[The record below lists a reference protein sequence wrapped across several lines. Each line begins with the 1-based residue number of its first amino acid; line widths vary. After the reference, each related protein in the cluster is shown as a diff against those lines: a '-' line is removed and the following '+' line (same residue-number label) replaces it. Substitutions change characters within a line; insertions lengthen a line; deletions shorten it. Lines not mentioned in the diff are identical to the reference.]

1 MGCRCQRRPEAS
13 DALDLALQATLS
25 HLMGVL
31 GTELESPSKAESAFN
46 HCDFLSSPK
55 TNDLENVR
63 VENKNPHSN
72 DRCA

>member
-46 HCDFLSSPK
+46 HCDVSPAPR
-55 TNDLENVR
+55 TMIENVR
-63 VENKNPHSN
+63 VENKSPHSN